1 MTEKVI
7 THTGKLEKAQLDNQ
21 SNMMGGAGFQ
31 RYSYVVVGGETLSNV
46 FIENSLAPMLEET
59 GVEMKMEAKDIKL
72 QLMGEC
78 IYILSIEANGKKL
91 DAREKTAVHV
101 EQMNAMHKIFSLIST
116 SMLVVG
122 VLTIPLFGLGL
133 IFLFFL
139 AYVLLIVGSQS
150 QKRT

>member
-1 MTEKVI
+1 
-7 THTGKLEKAQLDNQ
+7 
-21 SNMMGGAGFQ
+21 
-31 RYSYVVVGGETLSNV
+31 
-46 FIENSLAPMLEET
+46 
-59 GVEMKMEAKDIKL
+59 MKMEAKDIKL

-133 IFLFFL
+133 IFLFFWL
-139 AYVLLIVGSQS
+139 MFYLLLGRKARKELKIVKQFKADILSP
-150 QKRT
+150 KPA